1 MSFSNGR
8 KYLSSIYTSCSSFVE
23 LTRVRTYIE
32 LDHLLVNL
40 WATVVLQS
48 FGEHTNVLFATH
60 CACKQDRT
68 LKTPCE
74 RSGPHKKKYSF
85 LRLSHDCKL
94 GCSASFLVVLLVWIG

>member
-1 MSFSNGR
+1 MSNSSGRNSNR
-8 KYLSSIYTSCSSFVE
+8 KRECRFLMEGSIYQVYTSCSSFVD

-32 LDHLLVNL
+32 LDHPLVNL

-74 RSGPHKKKYSF
+74 RSGPHKKNT
-85 LRLSHDCKL
+85 
-94 GCSASFLVVLLVWIG
+94 ASYVFRTIVN